1 MITTRL
7 NTSAE
12 NRFAKCA
19 QKKKNKKKKQFART
33 KIWNMNLKLVK
44 VHLSVFSNIKSHN

>member
-1 MITTRL
+1 MITIRL

-19 QKKKNKKKKQFART
+19 QKKKKKKNSLLEQKFE
-33 KIWNMNLKLVK
+33 I
-44 VHLSVFSNIKSHN
+44 

>member
-1 MITTRL
+1 MITIRL

-19 QKKKNKKKKQFART
+19 QKKKKKKNNLLEQKFE
-33 KIWNMNLKLVK
+33 IW
-44 VHLSVFSNIKSHN
+44 I

>member
-1 MITTRL
+1 MIAIRL

-19 QKKKNKKKKQFART
+19 QKKKKELLEQKFE
-33 KIWNMNLKLVK
+33 M
-44 VHLSVFSNIKSHN
+44 

>member
-1 MITTRL
+1 MITIRL

-12 NRFAKCA
+12 NRFASVLR
-19 QKKKNKKKKQFART
+19 KKKKKKKKFARK
-33 KIWNMNLKLVK
+33 KIWNMNLKLLK

>member
-1 MITTRL
+1 MITIRL

-19 QKKKNKKKKQFART
+19 QKKKKKQFART
-33 KIWNMNLKLVK
+33 KI
-44 VHLSVFSNIKSHN
+44 

>member
-1 MITTRL
+1 MITIRL

-19 QKKKNKKKKQFART
+19 QKKKKKKKKNLLEQKFE
-33 KIWNMNLKLVK
+33 IW
-44 VHLSVFSNIKSHN
+44 I

>member
-1 MITTRL
+1 MITLRL

-19 QKKKNKKKKQFART
+19 QKRKNKKKKKQFART
-33 KIWNMNLKLVK
+33 KI
-44 VHLSVFSNIKSHN
+44 

>member
-1 MITTRL
+1 MITIRL

-19 QKKKNKKKKQFART
+19 QKKINKKKNQFART
-33 KIWNMNLKLVK
+33 KI
-44 VHLSVFSNIKSHN
+44 

>member
-1 MITTRL
+1 MITIRL

-19 QKKKNKKKKQFART
+19 QKKKKTIART
-33 KIWNMNLKLVK
+33 KI
-44 VHLSVFSNIKSHN
+44 

>member
-1 MITTRL
+1 MITIRL

-19 QKKKNKKKKQFART
+19 QKKKKN
-33 KIWNMNLKLVK
+33 NLLEQK
-44 VHLSVFSNIKSHN
+44 FEI

>member
-1 MITTRL
+1 MITIRL

-19 QKKKNKKKKQFART
+19 QKKKKQ
-33 KIWNMNLKLVK
+33 KENNLLEQK
-44 VHLSVFSNIKSHN
+44 FEI

>member
-1 MITTRL
+1 MITIRL

-19 QKKKNKKKKQFART
+19 QKKKKTKNKKQFART
-33 KIWNMNLKLVK
+33 KI
-44 VHLSVFSNIKSHN
+44 

>member
-1 MITTRL
+1 MITIRL

-19 QKKKNKKKKQFART
+19 QKKKKKKKKIART

>member
-1 MITTRL
+1 MITIRL

-19 QKKKNKKKKQFART
+19 QKKINKKKK
-33 KIWNMNLKLVK
+33 NNLLEQK
-44 VHLSVFSNIKSHN
+44 FEI

>member
-1 MITTRL
+1 MITIRL

-19 QKKKNKKKKQFART
+19 QKKKKKKKQFA
-33 KIWNMNLKLVK
+33 
-44 VHLSVFSNIKSHN
+44 

>member
-1 MITTRL
+1 MITIRL

-19 QKKKNKKKKQFART
+19 QKKKKKKK
-33 KIWNMNLKLVK
+33 NLLEQK
-44 VHLSVFSNIKSHN
+44 FEI

>member
-1 MITTRL
+1 MITIRL

-19 QKKKNKKKKQFART
+19 QKKKKKKK
-33 KIWNMNLKLVK
+33 KNLLEQK
-44 VHLSVFSNIKSHN
+44 FEI

>member
-1 MITTRL
+1 MITIRL

-19 QKKKNKKKKQFART
+19 QKKKKKKKNLLEQKFE
-33 KIWNMNLKLVK
+33 IW
-44 VHLSVFSNIKSHN
+44 I

>member
-1 MITTRL
+1 MITIRL

-19 QKKKNKKKKQFART
+19 QKKKTKKKT
-33 KIWNMNLKLVK
+33 IC
-44 VHLSVFSNIKSHN
+44 

>member
-1 MITTRL
+1 MIAIRL

-19 QKKKNKKKKQFART
+19 QKKKKKRVART
-33 KIWNMNLKLVK
+33 KI
-44 VHLSVFSNIKSHN
+44 

>member
-1 MITTRL
+1 MITIRL

-19 QKKKNKKKKQFART
+19 QKKKKKKILLEQKFE
-33 KIWNMNLKLVK
+33 I
-44 VHLSVFSNIKSHN
+44 

>member
-1 MITTRL
+1 MITIRL

-19 QKKKNKKKKQFART
+19 QKKKKKKKKT
-33 KIWNMNLKLVK
+33 IC
-44 VHLSVFSNIKSHN
+44 

>member
-1 MITTRL
+1 MITIRL

-19 QKKKNKKKKQFART
+19 QKKINQKKN
-33 KIWNMNLKLVK
+33 NLLEQK
-44 VHLSVFSNIKSHN
+44 FEI

>member
-1 MITTRL
+1 MITIRL

-19 QKKKNKKKKQFART
+19 QKKKKTKKKT
-33 KIWNMNLKLVK
+33 IC
-44 VHLSVFSNIKSHN
+44 

>member
-1 MITTRL
+1 MITIRL

-19 QKKKNKKKKQFART
+19 QEKINKKKKKFART
-33 KIWNMNLKLVK
+33 KI
-44 VHLSVFSNIKSHN
+44 

>member
-1 MITTRL
+1 MITIRL

-19 QKKKNKKKKQFART
+19 QKKINKNKKT
-33 KIWNMNLKLVK
+33 IC
-44 VHLSVFSNIKSHN
+44 